1 MNIVGIDNIMRCYVS
16 LKNIHVISNL
26 RTSQHFTIIGF
37 CFQALNHS
45 IVFRF
50 EILEDA
56 ADLISRVVHLMSIY
70 MAFLFC

>member
-1 MNIVGIDNIMRCYVS
+1 MNIVGSDKIMRCYVS
-16 LKNIHVISNL
+16 LKNIHVISNV
-26 RTSQHFTIIGF
+26 RTTHNLTIIGF

-45 IVFRF
+45 IVFHF
-50 EILEDA
+50 KIIEDA